1 MFTRTATREINY
13 VEVSLEATQRAM
25 ESLIQ
30 PGTPF
35 GKLAFW
41 NSACTIR
48 TKLSVTCEWA
58 KVLRGYAFRPLPTNH
73 DELRAQLTGIMDSQ
87 LETLYT
93 IERLWNDG
101 IIHFNTGSTLASQ
114 ELWRD
119 LMCAA
124 IPGMGMK
131 TISFALH
138 IYNPAHCLILTV
150 DCWHIRRVCGLGT
163 NESIRHARYLALE
176 AELRHDCSIMAAIEP
191 GYWAITYAA
200 CLWERTRQ
208 HYGASEVKSGGYQEH
223 CGLTCY
229 V

>member
-1 MFTRTATREINY
+1 MVTRTALREPVQ
-13 VEVSLEATQRAM
+13 VEVSLEATQKVM

-30 PGTPF
+30 PGTPL

-48 TKLSVTCEWA
+48 TKLSITGQYA
-58 KVLRGYAFRPLPTNH
+58 QVLRGYAFRSLPTNH
-73 DELRAQLTGIMDSQ
+73 DELRAQLTGIMDTQ

-93 IERLWNDG
+93 IERLWNEG
-101 IIHFNTGSTLASQ
+101 LIHFNCGSTLKSQ
-114 ELWRD
+114 ELWRE

-131 TISFALH
+131 TVSFALH
-138 IYNPAHCLILTV
+138 IYNPAGCLILTV

-176 AELRHDCSIMAAIEP
+176 AELRRDCALMAEREP
-191 GYWAITYAA
+191 GFWAITYAA

-208 HYGASEVKSGGYQEH
+208 HYGASEVKNGEYQEH
-223 CGLTCY
+223 DISCY